1 MSKSNINAKSCSL
14 IEKLI
19 SLYDQTVTSKNNIN
33 DKCNG
38 IGNVNLSPRLPY
50 SWSYLKVHSHAHM
63 SHLIPKL
70 TYFYVPNQTSSLPLF
85 DHLFHSPFIFISH
98 KRTHTDIQNQINL
111 HSLVIGKSLILN
123 SWQRMMSS
131 FWVYGLAHL

>member
-19 SLYDQTVTSKNNIN
+19 SLYDQTVMSKNNI
-33 DKCNG
+33 NG

-85 DHLFHSPFIFISH
+85 DHISFTVYIYFPQTY
-98 KRTHTDIQNQINL
+98 TH
-111 HSLVIGKSLILN
+111 
-123 SWQRMMSS
+123 
-131 FWVYGLAHL
+131 